1 MNKKKGDSWCHVPN
15 YIKHTVEDTDKGV
28 NIKIYTENGNVREFE
43 CEDVTKS
50 KERWIEGYNKWK
62 S

>member
-1 MNKKKGDSWCHVPN
+1 MNRGDSWCHVPN

-43 CEDVTKS
+43 C
-50 KERWIEGYNKWK
+50 
-62 S
+62 